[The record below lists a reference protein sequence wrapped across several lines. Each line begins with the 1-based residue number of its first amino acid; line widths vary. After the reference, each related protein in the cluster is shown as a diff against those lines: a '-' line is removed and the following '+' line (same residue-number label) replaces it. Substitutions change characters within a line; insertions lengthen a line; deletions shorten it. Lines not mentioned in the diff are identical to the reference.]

1 MVLGKSFL
9 GQTDG
14 ADNLGPQIRLATDPV
29 LQFLVNRIK
38 KESVDREIAPAS
50 VGHGISESHLL
61 RVPAILIIRFGP
73 KRGDLKLMLAFDNNH
88 DAELPS
94 YCDGAFEK

>member
-38 KESVDREIAPAS
+38 EEAVDREIAPQRIR
-50 VGHGISESHLL
+50 HGISERHLL
-61 RVPAILIIRFGP
+61 RVPAILVIRFGSEC
-73 KRGDLKLMLAFDNNH
+73 GDLKLMLAFDNNH

-94 YCDGAFEK
+94 YCDGAF